1 MDASGRLCR
10 APEAAPL
17 LFLENGF
24 EPLRLPLHPAVAGSQ
39 ARHGRCSSRTPIK
52 FPVMEALF
60 PQVIKLL
67 GIIWIN
73 IILSGDN
80 AVVIALACR
89 GLPEDKRRIGMILG
103 AGVAVGLR
111 IVFTIVVAALLATPF
126 LKIVGGLLLLW
137 IAVKLLNGDDEEG
150 GVKETDR
157 LWHAVWTVVVA
168 DAVMSLDNVLA
179 IAAVA
184 QDSTALL
191 AIGLAISIPLIVAGA
206 ALIMAL
212 LDRLPLLVWAGAAL
226 LGWVAGEM
234 LISDPWLVE
243 QLGQELG
250 HKAEIPT
257 AIIGA
262 ALVLAIGYVSRQ
274 RTATDEA

>member
-1 MDASGRLCR
+1 L
-10 APEAAPL
+10 
-17 LFLENGF
+17 
-24 EPLRLPLHPAVAGSQ
+24 
-39 ARHGRCSSRTPIK
+39 IK
-52 FPVMEALF
+52 SFIMEALL
-60 PQVIKLL
+60 PQVLKLL

-89 GLPEDKRRIGMILG
+89 GLPDDKRRIGMILG

-111 IVFTIVVAALLATPF
+111 IIFTILVAALLTTPF

-137 IAVKLLNGDDEEG
+137 IAVKLLSGDDDEG
-150 GVKETDR
+150 GVKETNR

-184 QDSTALL
+184 QDSTVLL
-191 AIGLAISIPLIVAGA
+191 VVGLAISIPLIVAGA

-234 LISDPWLVE
+234 LISDPWLLE

-250 HKAEIPT
+250 HKAEIPS
-257 AIIGA
+257 AFIGA
-262 ALVLAIGYVSRQ
+262 VLVLALGYVSRQ
-274 RTATDEA
+274 RTAADET

>member
-1 MDASGRLCR
+1 
-10 APEAAPL
+10 
-17 LFLENGF
+17 
-24 EPLRLPLHPAVAGSQ
+24 
-39 ARHGRCSSRTPIK
+39 
-52 FPVMEALF
+52 MEALF

-89 GLPEDKRRIGMILG
+89 GLPEDKRRI
-103 AGVAVGLR
+103 
-111 IVFTIVVAALLATPF
+111 AALLATPF

>member
-1 MDASGRLCR
+1 
-10 APEAAPL
+10 
-17 LFLENGF
+17 
-24 EPLRLPLHPAVAGSQ
+24 
-39 ARHGRCSSRTPIK
+39 
-52 FPVMEALF
+52 MEALF
-60 PQVIKLL
+60 PQIIKLL

-89 GLPEDKRRIGMILG
+89 GLPEDKRRIGMVLG
-103 AGVAVGLR
+103 AGVAVALR
-111 IVFTIVVAALLATPF
+111 VIFTIVVAALLTTPF

-137 IAVKLLNGDDEEG
+137 IAVKLLHGDDDEG

-184 QDSTALL
+184 QDSTVLL
-191 AIGLAISIPLIVAGA
+191 VIGLAISIPLIVAGA
-206 ALIMAL
+206 ALIMKL
-212 LDRLPLLVWAGAAL
+212 LDRIPLLVWAGAAL

-234 LISDPWLVE
+234 LISDPWLVGR
-243 QLGQELG
+243 LGQELS
-250 HKAEIPT
+250 HKAEIPI
-257 AIIGA
+257 AIVGA
-262 ALVLAIGYVSRQ
+262 ALVLAIGYVTRQ
-274 RTATDEA
+274 RAATDEA